1 VFDRQSRS
9 AYRPEMDNEG
19 SGTAGKGLAAQFDAN
34 PTQVASL
41 YDDWA
46 ASGYDA
52 DLAAW
57 GYDAP
62 RVAAGLVVEALSTR
76 KGGDLSG
83 PVLDAGCGTGLV
95 GTELRQLGVDRIT
108 GGDFSPA
115 SVDTARSLGVYDE
128 VVALDLNAALD
139 FADGRF
145 RAVISIGVFT
155 YLTDSAATLSELL
168 RIVEPSG
175 FVVFTQRTDLWAERD
190 FDALVS
196 SLVDAGLCA
205 ATVSAP
211 SPYLPGHPE
220 FGEQIGIRY
229 TTLTKC

>member
-1 VFDRQSRS
+1 VFARQSRS
-9 AYRPEMDNEG
+9 AYRVEMDNEA
-19 SGTAGKGLAAQFDAN
+19 SGTAGKGLAAQFKAN

-41 YDDWA
+41 YDDWV

-52 DLAAW
+52 DLVAW

-76 KGGDLSG
+76 RSGDLGG

-95 GTELRQLGVDRIT
+95 GTELRRLGVDRIT

-115 SVDTARSLGVYDE
+115 SVDTARSRGVYDE
-128 VVALDLNAALD
+128 VVALDLNAPLD

-145 RAVISIGVFT
+145 RAVTSIGVFT
-155 YLTDSAATLSELL
+155 YLTDSAATMSELL

-190 FDALVS
+190 FDLLVS
-196 SLVDAGLCA
+196 SFVDAGRCA

-220 FGEQIGIRY
+220 FGEHIGIRY